1 MIKSLAFDGFGPNCT
16 KCKDGLTAPFPF
28 TMAFQPIVD
37 VEAARVFA
45 YEALVRGPLNEPA
58 ADVLAQV
65 TRANRYSFDQACRV
79 KAITLAANLGLPAT
93 GAYLSVNFMPGAVYS
108 PAACINLTLET
119 AGRLSFPL
127 DRLIFEIT
135 EGERVEDR
143 AHLVAIAREYNRHG
157 FKMAI
162 DDFGAGYSGLNLL
175 ADIEAHVV
183 KLDRGLI
190 QNIHLRPT
198 ATAIVEAMVQLGARL
213 QVSVVAEGVETVEEF
228 AALRH
233 CGITLMQGFLI
244 ARPAF
249 EALPEFSLPC
259 AIDFDPDE
267 QLRRQ
272 TEAVA

>member
-1 MIKSLAFDGFGPNCT
+1 M
-16 KCKDGLTAPFPF
+16 APFPF

-58 ADVLAQV
+58 AEVLAQV

-108 PAACINLTLET
+108 PAACIRLTLET

-135 EGERVEDR
+135 EGEKVEDR
-143 AHLVAIAREYNRHG
+143 AHLVAIAQEYTRHG

-162 DDFGAGYSGLNLL
+162 DDFGEGYSGLNLL

-190 QNIHLRPT
+190 QNLHLRPT
-198 ATAIVEAMVQLGARL
+198 ATAIVESMVQLGARL
-213 QVSVVAEGVETVEEF
+213 GFSVVAEGVETVEEF
-228 AALRH
+228 AALRQ
-233 CGITLMQGFLI
+233 CGITLMQGFLL
-244 ARPAF
+244 AKPAF

-259 AIDFDPDE
+259 VLDFNPGK
-267 QLRRQ
+267 QLEHQ
-272 TEAVA
+272 TDAAA